1 MLLESTS
8 GASIKVLLSCCQEAF
23 TAQNHR
29 PGAALQPLHSMLM
42 LLPATP
48 PARPLCLMATL
59 HPATPPARLLCLMT
73 MLHPATPPGAMMGLS
88 ELVSNELAHDEVSF
102 PSLLRKPAFC
112 KFCLTAI
119 SLDPRV
125 GRGLVFSAAHV
136 CIVGQLHCVV
146 LRVSGD
152 GGGEVQAPSL
162 CSCPRLT
169 SP

>member
-125 GRGLVFSAAHV
+125 GRGFGFFCGA
-136 CIVGQLHCVV
+136 CLHCRSAS
-146 LRVSGD
+146 LRSVTRVRGQ
-152 GGGEVQAPSL
+152 GGGCRHLHCAAAQG
-162 CSCPRLT
+162 
-169 SP
+169 